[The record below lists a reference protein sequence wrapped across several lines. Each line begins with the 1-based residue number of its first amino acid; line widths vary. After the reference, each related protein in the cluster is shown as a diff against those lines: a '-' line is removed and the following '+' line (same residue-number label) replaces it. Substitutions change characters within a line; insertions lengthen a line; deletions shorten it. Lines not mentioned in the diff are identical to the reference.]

1 MNECSLIISSL
12 NFLFMK
18 RLMIATDQ
26 RQHSED
32 IEKAGLDL
40 ARDLCASVDIYTVI
54 DKVADFT
61 EPNTGRTFTRAFE
74 EKSSQYSL
82 HLKELKDDNPDLNIT
97 PHTLVGD
104 ATDILLK
111 ESNRL
116 EPGMLVIGT
125 HGRTGLGHFVMGST
139 AEYLVRHATV
149 PVLVVPYTKAPH

>member
-61 EPNTGRTFTRAFE
+61 EPNTGNKPQGEIAM
-74 EKSSQYSL
+74 Y
-82 HLKELKDDNPDLNIT
+82 NT
-97 PHTLVGD
+97 PHFQD
-104 ATDILLK
+104 QQASLL
-111 ESNRL
+111 S
-116 EPGMLVIGT
+116 
-125 HGRTGLGHFVMGST
+125 
-139 AEYLVRHATV
+139 
-149 PVLVVPYTKAPH
+149 